1 MRYSHDR
8 YSAVS
13 RKDEAKWGDYRTKR
27 AMLEIY
33 DALTEAIHASLLTA
47 VR

>member
-1 MRYSHDR
+1 MSNLPILK
-8 YSAVS
+8 